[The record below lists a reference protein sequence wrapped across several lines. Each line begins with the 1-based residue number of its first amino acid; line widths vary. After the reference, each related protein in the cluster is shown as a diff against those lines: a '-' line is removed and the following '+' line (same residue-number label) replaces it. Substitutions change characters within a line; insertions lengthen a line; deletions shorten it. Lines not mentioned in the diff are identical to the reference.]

1 MMGGYGMGFG
11 GGLGMG
17 FGWILP
23 IVVIGLAVWAVVAFA
38 RSHTAGGSAAV
49 AAPDRSLGILK
60 ERYAGGELDAD
71 TYQRMRKELER

>member
-1 MMGGYGMGFG
+1 MGFG

-17 FGWILP
+17 FGWIVP

-38 RSHTAGGSAAV
+38 RSHAVGGSAAV
-49 AAPDRSLGILK
+49 AASDRSLAILK
-60 ERYAGGELDAD
+60 ERYAKGELDAD